1 MGLVPVKKF
10 YSHKH
15 CRDVYSQG
23 NDLYWEGEDEIHI
36 LAGLSV
42 VYKIFR
48 GCVSEVIDCD
58 QVMILSRKFFPLVGK
73 VPHVLHADFSG
84 NSKGS
89 AFLSE
94 LCTLPARMAVS
105 QS

>member
-10 YSHKH
+10 YSRKH

-23 NDLYWEGEDEIHI
+23 NDLHWEGENEIHI

-48 GCVSEVIDCD
+48 GCVSEVVDCD
-58 QVMILSRKFFPLVGK
+58 QVVILSRKFLPLVGK
-73 VPHVLHADFSG
+73 FLPVLHADFSG
-84 NSKGS
+84 SSKGR
-89 AFLSE
+89 AFL
-94 LCTLPARMAVS
+94 R
-105 QS
+105 